1 MKSLFAIVLS
11 AIALCS
17 LPAFADKTAVTEAF
31 EAHQSN
37 VQLEGAGEVMRLL
50 PDDTNGAKHQK
61 FVLRL
66 EDGSTVLVAHNI
78 DLAQRVDKLKI
89 GDAVQFSGEYE
100 WNRQGGVIHWTHDDP
115 QGQHEGGWLYVNG
128 RSYH

>member
-1 MKSLFAIVLS
+1 MKSLFALILS
-11 AIALCS
+11 VIALCS
-17 LPAFADKTAVTEAF
+17 MPVWAEKTAVTEAF
-31 EAHQSN
+31 EAHQSHI
-37 VQLEGAGEVMRLL
+37 QLEGAGEVMRLL
-50 PDDTNGAKHQK
+50 PDDTQGAKHQK

-66 EDGSTVLVAHNI
+66 EDGSTVLIAHNI

-115 QGQHEGGWLYVNG
+115 QGQHEDGWLYVNG